1 MQIQRCFDAELYSD
15 REKLKLQNQVSNSK
29 PAFVEKRKKRKR
41 EMQSWIW
48 NGSYDRDWYG
58 GKACTPLHRWTTF
71 RNRIKMTLLHM
82 QLQQQVLLV
91 IGVLNAD
98 FRMENRC
105 ERDVGIVEWG
115 WECRYYIICIYE
127 REYRT
132 WVSRDVK
139 HNAPE
144 KVVIHWK

>member
-98 FRMENRC
+98 LGMENVWDRER
-105 ERDVGIVEWG
+105 ERDVGVVEWG
-115 WECRYYIICIYE
+115 LESPYYMYIWEG
-127 REYRT
+127 T
-132 WVSRDVK
+132 
-139 HNAPE
+139 
-144 KVVIHWK
+144 